1 MSSNHTRTGGGRCWP
16 DASDDQMLI
25 SDASTNHSI
34 DVFQRKRRHRRLLDA
49 KRVQQIH
56 AAQLTGAMRSAMILG
71 VLVGLDPT
79 AAFVECHNLINEHRL
94 QPHTQLATATSYR
107 FRHFPRMHRPNNP
120 VSPLVAVQPRAAEG
134 TRKQDQVKVLLALFA
149 EDNDCNPFT
158 SIANENNAADDDG
171 NDAKSIHVELIGSEE
186 EWRGY
191 YDTADVVLSA
201 AKTFGR
207 KDSEED
213 KQAVREYLLRRLP
226 VVPIRLSTLASKA
239 NGSPPLSTMA
249 NNGVDNSLHS
259 ELEAQKLLFCEAS
272 TLSSAQ
278 QKLALRVLGY
288 IGNYCAKKR
297 DCLPLRVGWHK
308 LKEMG
313 AFPRENV
320 LSTYLYGLALAE
332 ERDEEATA
340 SKEVSISLPE
350 EVATF
355 HDSLFQPTEKTLTL
369 RIKALVQKGD
379 AMGAERLLEMMPVSP
394 S

>member
-1 MSSNHTRTGGGRCWP
+1 
-16 DASDDQMLI
+16 MLI
-25 SDASTNHSI
+25 SDASKNHSI

-79 AAFVECHNLINEHRL
+79 AAFVECHNLINQHRL
-94 QPHTQLATATSYR
+94 QPHSQLATATSYR

-158 SIANENNAADDDG
+158 SIANENTAADDDG

-191 YDTADVVLSA
+191 CDTADVVLSA

-239 NGSPPLSTMA
+239 NGPPPLSTMA

-369 RIKALVQKGD
+369 RIKALVQKRD
-379 AMGAERLLEMMPVSP
+379 AMSAERLLEMMPVSP

>member
-1 MSSNHTRTGGGRCWP
+1 
-16 DASDDQMLI
+16 MLI
-25 SDASTNHSI
+25 SDASTNHRI

-49 KRVQQIH
+49 KRVQQVH

-79 AAFVECHNLINEHRL
+79 AAFVECHNLINQHRL
-94 QPHTQLATATSYR
+94 QPHTQLATATATSYR
-107 FRHFPRMHRPNNP
+107 FRHFPRMHRPNIP
-120 VSPLVAVQPRAAEG
+120 VSPLVAVQPRAVEG
-134 TRKQDQVKVLLALFA
+134 TRKQDHIKVPLALFA
-149 EDNDCNPFT
+149 EGNDCTPFT
-158 SIANENNAADDDG
+158 SIANKNNAADDDD
-171 NDAKSIHVELIGSEE
+171 NDAKTIHGELIGSEE

-207 KDSEED
+207 KDSEEG
-213 KQAVREYLLRRLP
+213 KQAVREYLLRRLS
-226 VVPIRLSTLASKA
+226 VVPIRLSTLAPKA
-239 NGSPPLSTMA
+239 SGSPSLSNMA
-249 NNGVDNSLHS
+249 NDGVDNSLHS
-259 ELEAQKLLFCEAS
+259 ELEAQKLLFCEAN

-297 DCLPLRVGWHK
+297 DCLPLRVGWYK

-332 ERDEEATA
+332 ERYEEATA

>member
-1 MSSNHTRTGGGRCWP
+1 
-16 DASDDQMLI
+16 MLI

-34 DVFQRKRRHRRLLDA
+34 DVFRRKRRHRRLLDA
-49 KRVQQIH
+49 KRVQQVH
-56 AAQLTGAMRSAMILG
+56 AAQLTGAMRSAVILG
-71 VLVGLDPT
+71 VLIGLDPT
-79 AAFVECHNLINEHRL
+79 AAFVSHRL
-94 QPHTQLATATSYR
+94 QPHTQLATAASYR

-120 VSPLVAVQPRAAEG
+120 VSPLVAVQPRAVEG
-134 TRKQDQVKVLLALFA
+134 TRKQDQVKVPLALFA
-149 EDNDCNPFT
+149 EENDCTPFT
-158 SIANENNAADDDG
+158 SIANKNNAADNDD
-171 NDAKSIHVELIGSEE
+171 NDAKTIHVELIGSEE

-226 VVPIRLSTLASKA
+226 VVPIRLSTLASKV
-239 NGSPPLSTMA
+239 NGSPSLSNMA
-249 NNGVDNSLHS
+249 NDGVDNSLHS

-355 HDSLFQPTEKTLTL
+355 HDSLFRPTEKTLTL